1 MRAGVECQFV
11 LWTIC
16 SSVDK
21 NTNARQIYTEEIAPR
36 YMIDYLS
43 YSLFKRVAY

>member
-21 NTNARQIYTEEIAPR
+21 NTNARQIYTEEIATQVHDR
-36 YMIDYLS
+36 LS
-43 YSLFKRVAY
+43 QLLTL